1 MAHIDPTQKH
11 ETRTFPLPGRAL
23 AQLLAAPS
31 GLARAIEAAM
41 RPYACTVAVD
51 AGGVVASGDGVAV
64 ALAGEAIERLQAV
77 VESGHVDEA
86 GLKRTLQACVENA
99 LRHDLSFRLTGIAQ
113 AVRPMS
119 LSQVAF
125 MNGLLHAQQALI
137 LGVGPTGT
145 GKTHLAIAAGLNAL
159 ARGKVKML
167 VASRPHALFEGET
180 ITASIR
186 SETADDDQL
195 APLEDELLNLLGH
208 EEVRKLKEREQLL
221 LTPLGRMRGRT
232 FNEAFIV
239 IDEAQNLTVRKMR
252 MAVTRMGRASRMVIT
267 GDPTQ
272 VDLHEDE
279 PSGLAHLLE
288 LVRGSDIA
296 LVHEFERPNIIRN
309 DVVARLEALYAR
321 EGVGATRGG
330 GMGR

>member
-1 MAHIDPTQKH
+1 MPHIDPTQKH
-11 ETRTFPLPGRAL
+11 ESRTYPLQGRAL
-23 AQLLAAPS
+23 AQLLAAPN
-31 GLARAIEAAM
+31 GLARAIEAAL
-41 RPYACTVAVD
+41 RPYACALAVD
-51 AGGVVASGDGVAV
+51 ADGVTASGDSIAV
-64 ALAGEAIERLQAV
+64 TLAGEAVERLQAV
-77 VESGHVDEA
+77 VDSGHVDEA
-86 GLKRTLQACVENA
+86 GLRRALQACIDNA
-99 LRHDLSFRLTGIAQ
+99 LRHDLSFRLIGIAQ
-113 AVRPMS
+113 ALRPMS

-125 MNGLLHAQQALI
+125 MNALLNAQHALI
-137 LGVGPTGT
+137 LGVGATGT

-167 VASRPHALFEGET
+167 VATRPHVLFEGESV
-180 ITASIR
+180 TASIR
-186 SETADDDQL
+186 AETSDDDQL
-195 APLEDELLNLLGH
+195 APLEDELVSLLGH
-208 EEVRKLKEREQLL
+208 EDVRKLKEREQLL

-252 MAVTRMGRASRMVIT
+252 MAVTRMGRGSRMVIT

-279 PSGLAHLLE
+279 PSGLAHLLG

-321 EGVGATRGG
+321 DGVGAARGAPA
-330 GMGR
+330 R